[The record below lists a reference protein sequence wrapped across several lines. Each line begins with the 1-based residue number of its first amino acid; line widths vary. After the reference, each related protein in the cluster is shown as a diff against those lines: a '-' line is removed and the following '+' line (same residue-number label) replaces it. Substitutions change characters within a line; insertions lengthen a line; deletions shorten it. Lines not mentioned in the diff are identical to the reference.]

1 MAKYTGPV
9 CRMCRREGVKLF
21 LKGTRCYTPKCA
33 FERRESAPGMA
44 SFRRG
49 KQTDYGLHLREK
61 QKVKHH
67 YGLLEKQFRK
77 LFALAEKGKGNT
89 GETLMSLLERRL
101 DNVVYRLGFAHS
113 RAQSRLLVGHGH
125 VTVNGRRVDIAS
137 RLVRPGDVIR
147 IKNRPKS
154 LQLVQAVLAE
164 ARREVPDFLSRVDGP
179 QPEGHVLRMPEA
191 SDASIPV
198 QPHLIVELCSK

>member
-1 MAKYTGPV
+1 MARHSSPV

-21 LKGTRCYTPKCA
+21 LKGNRCDTPKCA
-33 FERRESAPGMA
+33 FERRESPPGMN

-67 YGLLEKQFRK
+67 YGLLERQFRK
-77 LFALAEKGKGNT
+77 IFAMAERGKGNT
-89 GETLMSLLERRL
+89 GEALMALLERRL
-101 DNVVYRLGFAHS
+101 DNIVYRLGFGLS
-113 RAQSRLLVGHGH
+113 RAQSRLLIGHGH

-137 RLVRPGDVIR
+137 FLTRPGDVIR
-147 IKNRPKS
+147 VKDRPKS
-154 LQLVQAVLAE
+154 VQMVQAAIAE
-164 ARREVPDFLSRVDGP
+164 MHREVPDFLSRVDGP
-179 QPEGHVLRMPEA
+179 LPEGHVLRLPEA
-191 SDASIPV
+191 SDASVPV

>member
-1 MAKYTGPV
+1 MARRSSPV
-9 CRMCRREGVKLF
+9 CRLCRREGTKLF
-21 LKGTRCYTPKCA
+21 LKGSRCDTPKCA
-33 FERRESAPGMA
+33 FERRESPPGMN

-67 YGLLEKQFRK
+67 YGLLERQFRK
-77 LFALAEKGKGNT
+77 VFAMAERGKGNT
-89 GETLMSLLERRL
+89 GEALMSLLERRL
-101 DNVVYRLGFAHS
+101 DNVVYRLGFGLS
-113 RAQSRLLVGHGH
+113 RAQARLLVGHGH

-137 RLVRPGDVIR
+137 YLTRPGDVIR
-147 IKNRPKS
+147 VKNRPKS

-164 ARREVPDFLSRVDGP
+164 SHREVPDFLSRVEGP

-191 SDASIPV
+191 ADASIPV